1 MKEAV
6 LIINLGTPDSPKR
19 SDVAKYLRE
28 FLMDGRVID
37 IPLVARTF
45 LVNGIIAPFRSGQ
58 SSKAYKELW
67 TERGSPLL
75 FHLEDLAEKLASI
88 LPSNV
93 DLYYA
98 MRYQNPSLDSV
109 LGKIE
114 KKAYSKLT
122 ILPLYPQY
130 ASSTTGSTAQKV
142 MEIIS
147 KWEVIPSVDF
157 KQHFYQHPAYLKAVS
172 STAKQYDFSSF
183 DRIVFSY
190 HGVPVRHIKK
200 SCKVPGCTEEG
211 CKNNFNEARLYC
223 YRAAC
228 YETTRGIVKALNIP
242 EDHYEVVFQSR
253 LGRDPWL
260 EPYAEPRIEE
270 LAKEGKKRILV
281 FSPAFVADCLETTIE
296 IGDEYQE
303 VFEEHGGEELVLVEN
318 LNSRDEWA
326 EALKDILI
334 DKNS

>member
-1 MKEAV
+1 MKEAIV
-6 LIINLGTPDSPKR
+6 IINLGTPDSPKR
-19 SDVAKYLRE
+19 SAVAKYLRE

-37 IPLVARTF
+37 IPIVARAL

-75 FHLEDLAEKLASI
+75 YHLEDLNKKLSAI
-88 LPSNV
+88 LPEHI
-93 DLYYA
+93 DLFYA
-98 MRYQNPSLDSV
+98 MRYQSPSLEEV
-109 LGKIE
+109 LGNIE

-122 ILPLYPQY
+122 IFPLYPQY

-147 KWEVIPSVDF
+147 KWEVIPSVNF
-157 KQHFYQHPAYLKAVS
+157 KQHFYKHPAYLKAVA
-172 STAKQYDFSSF
+172 STARQYDFSSF
-183 DRIVFSY
+183 DRVVFSY
-190 HGVPVRHIKK
+190 HGVPVRHINK

-211 CKNNFNEARLYC
+211 CKNNYNEARLYC

-228 YETTRGIVKALNIP
+228 YETTRGIVEILNIP
-242 EDHYEVVFQSR
+242 ENHYEVVFQSR

-260 EPYAEPRIEE
+260 EPYAEPRIIE
-270 LAKEGKKRILV
+270 LAKEGKKNVLV
-281 FSPAFVADCLETTIE
+281 FSPAFVSDCLETTIE
-296 IGDEYQE
+296 IGHEYQE
-303 VFEEHGGEELVLVEN
+303 VFEENGGHKLQLVEN

-326 EALKDILI
+326 EALKEILLEA
-334 DKNS
+334 